1 MSPDDFSVTLRIR
14 HPSIDPDELSRRL
27 GMEPQHAWR
36 AGEQRRGDDGEV
48 GSGVYRETYWVGLL
62 PPGPPFGP
70 MFGTYRRGPLAVG
83 IVENLAHPQPTI
95 LFALLKMK
103 RDALF
108 WREVVAQGG
117 TIECLLRV
125 HQAGRFDLELSHPLL
140 LALVE
145 LRITLSVEVD
155 PALRAAA

>member
-1 MSPDDFSVTLRIR
+1 MHPDDFSVTLRIR

-27 GMEPQHAWR
+27 GIEPQHAWR
-36 AGEQRRGDDGEV
+36 AGEPRRRDDGELAD
-48 GSGVYRETYWVGLL
+48 GVYRETYWVGLL

-70 MFGTYRRGPLAVG
+70 PFGRRGPLAVG
-83 IVENLAHPQPTI
+83 VAEHFAHPQPTI

-103 RDALF
+103 RDGAF
-108 WREVVAQGG
+108 WRELVAQGG

-125 HQAGRFDLELSHPLL
+125 QKVGRFDLDLSHALL